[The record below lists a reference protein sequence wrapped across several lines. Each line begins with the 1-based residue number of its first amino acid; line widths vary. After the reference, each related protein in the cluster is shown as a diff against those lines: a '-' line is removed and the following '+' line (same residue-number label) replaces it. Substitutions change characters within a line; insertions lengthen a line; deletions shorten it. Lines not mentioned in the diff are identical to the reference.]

1 MCIRDRNKLV
11 PFCVSLLLLFVFI
24 CFISL
29 NNNSLLLIFLLFF
42 AGFVTSTYS
51 ALQSSIVYLSTTPKL
66 RSSTFSFLTIAIGS
80 GALGSFNIAFMANF
94 YTTEYLTL
102 IMGLEGIVFFLLLV
116 VSLNM
121 KFKFFRKI

>member
-1 MCIRDRNKLV
+1 M
-11 PFCVSLLLLFVFI
+11 
-24 CFISL
+24 
-29 NNNSLLLIFLLFF
+29 
-42 AGFVTSTYS
+42 
-51 ALQSSIVYLSTTPKL
+51 YLCTTPKL